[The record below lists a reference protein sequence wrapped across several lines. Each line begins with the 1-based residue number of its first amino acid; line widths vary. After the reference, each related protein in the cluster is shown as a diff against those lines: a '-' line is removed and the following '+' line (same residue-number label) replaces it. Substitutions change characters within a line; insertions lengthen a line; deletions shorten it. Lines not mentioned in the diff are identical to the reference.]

1 LPTKSAAEVL
11 HLRYRLHVAKGW
23 AGIGDVH
30 WVSILVGFRPP
41 HPNKIAYNRS
51 CLRFRAG
58 KKTRKAKEAKK
69 AKKAQ
74 KAKKAKNR
82 RKENH
87 HASLST
93 TINGSTLVNPPATAP
108 PQHN

>member
-1 LPTKSAAEVL
+1 LPPFSS
-11 HLRYRLHVAKGW
+11 R
-23 AGIGDVH
+23 
-30 WVSILVGFRPP
+30 
-41 HPNKIAYNRS
+41 
-51 CLRFRAG
+51 

-74 KAKKAKNR
+74 KAQKAKNR
-82 RKENH
+82 RKETH

-108 PQHN
+108 PEHN